1 MESGP
6 RTIKERFRGFLPV
19 VVDLETSGF
28 NPHTAALLQVSMMTV
43 AMDEH
48 GMLHPDELF
57 TADIRPFPQAQF
69 EESNIRFIGLDPFDE
84 NRPLEPEGVALPRLM
99 KAIAKKVKA
108 ADCRRAILVGHN
120 AAFDQSFLQA
130 AVARIN
136 YKRSPFHPFSVMDTA
151 SLAGLVYGQ
160 TVLARACMAAGIP
173 FDETCAHRADYD
185 TRLECELFCHLVNRF
200 TTFAGFPE
208 PLSAQDEA
216 KLEQQRQHRA
226 MQMPE
231 LLANISVLQPGFL
244 DASGRVA
251 APLSLEAEHK
261 EQGAK

>member
-1 MESGP
+1 MESG
-6 RTIKERFRGFLPV
+6 RKTIKDRFRGFLPV

-28 NPHTAALLQVSMMTV
+28 NPRTAALLQVSMMTV
-43 AMDEH
+43 SMDEQ
-48 GMLHPDELF
+48 GYLHPDELF
-57 TADIRPFPQAQF
+57 TANIRPFAQAQF

-84 NRPLEPEGVALPRLM
+84 SRNLEPETEALPRLL

-136 YKRSPFHPFSVMDTA
+136 YKRNPFHPFSVMDTA
-151 SLAGLVYGQ
+151 SLSGLVYGQ

-173 FDETCAHRADYD
+173 FDEATAHRSDYD

-200 TTFAGFPE
+200 TTFCGFPE
-208 PLSAQDEA
+208 PLSPSAEEQLEAQR
-216 KLEQQRQHRA
+216 QQRAQ
-226 MQMPE
+226 QMGALVE
-231 LLANISVLQPGFL
+231 NISVLQPGFL
-244 DASGRVA
+244 DANGRVA
-251 APLSLEAEHK
+251 APLNLNHDAQK
-261 EQGAK
+261 